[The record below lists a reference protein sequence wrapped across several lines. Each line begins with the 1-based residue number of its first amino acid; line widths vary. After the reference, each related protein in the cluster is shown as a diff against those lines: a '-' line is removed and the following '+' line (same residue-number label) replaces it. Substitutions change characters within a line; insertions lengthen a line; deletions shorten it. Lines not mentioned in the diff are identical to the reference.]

1 MKYLY
6 AIGICLVLTL
16 SACLPSIGGNG
27 NTYSGD
33 TVGTALAQTQAVADQ
48 AGTMVA
54 QTQAAASGGN
64 VVAPPAGNEQPAQ
77 QGASATANI
86 NLNCRSGPN
95 TVFDLVVVLN
105 AGEGGTVIG
114 KNNNTGLWYELQTA
128 DGKECWADSE
138 NLTLTGDVASVP
150 LVSSPPTPTQVPPAY
165 WWAGTWTTYQT
176 VYFSND
182 PSTEKIIPV
191 TFVMTGTNTL
201 SASYVAWG
209 CTSITVNMTTSSDGV
224 YATGT
229 QAYKGGGCG
238 NTVEVHLTM
247 LSNHNQFRGKV
258 NIQGAGSMD
267 AYFAGSRNGYPA
279 PDPRR

>member
-6 AIGICLVLTL
+6 AIGVCLVLTL

-27 NTYSGD
+27 NTSSGD

-54 QTQAAASGGN
+54 LTQAAASGGN

-77 QGASATANI
+77 QGVSATANI

-105 AGEGGTVIG
+105 AGEGGTVTG

-138 NLTLTGDVASVP
+138 NLTLTGDAASVP
-150 LVSSPPTPTQVPPAY
+150 LVSSPPTPTPVPLTY
-165 WWAGTWTTYQT
+165 WWVGTWTSYQNVSMT
-176 VYFSND
+176 ND
-182 PSTEKIIPV
+182 PANETVTPA
-191 TFVMTGTNTL
+191 TFVATGPNTVR
-201 SASYVAWG
+201 ATYVAFG
-209 CTSITVNMTTSSDGV
+209 CSSIVADLTISSDGV
-224 YATGT
+224 YANGT
-229 QAYKGGGCG
+229 TRYYGACGGS
-238 NTVEVHLTM
+238 NEVHLTM

-258 NIQGAGSMD
+258 NRAGSGTQD
-267 AYFAGSRNGYPA
+267 WYFAGSRNGYSA